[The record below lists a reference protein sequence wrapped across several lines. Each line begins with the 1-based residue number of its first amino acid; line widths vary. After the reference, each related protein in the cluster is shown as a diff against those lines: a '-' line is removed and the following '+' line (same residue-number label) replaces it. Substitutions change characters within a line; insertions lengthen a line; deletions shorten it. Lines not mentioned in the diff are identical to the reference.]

1 MNNSGRFRFFAVVAT
16 TLFAISLSAQ
26 RYQGRDHHV
35 FHRPP
40 ATHVKHQPALPSA
53 NVTRT
58 GTATATTHTAS
69 AAHSQD
75 LNLGASPANTAPHP
89 PKPATTDSDRVH

>member
-1 MNNSGRFRFFAVVAT
+1 MYNSGRFRFFAIIAT

-40 ATHVKHQPALPSA
+40 ATQVKHQPASPNA

-69 AAHSQD
+69 AAHSQEV
-75 LNLGASPANTAPHP
+75 NVVATPANTAAHP
-89 PKPATTDSDRVH
+89 PKPVTTDSDRVH